1 MAVVRLTENEKQQA
15 EDSLLGVK
23 VWFIVEAVIYGI
35 ATLTFLVLAVV
46 IPIIISSTAGEP
58 VAVWASTG
66 GFIFGLL
73 VVAAFMALF
82 IVALMSLIR
91 RSKNAFPFGMA
102 MLIVSM
108 FWIPVGTI
116 VGAILLTKY
125 NTELVKKYLG
135 PGSQDQ

>member
-1 MAVVRLTENEKQQA
+1 MAVIRLTEKEKQQA
-15 EDSLLGVK
+15 EDSILGVK

-46 IPIIISSTAGEP
+46 VPVVISQTAGEP
-58 VAVWASTG
+58 VAVWASVG

-82 IVALMSLIR
+82 IVALMSLIKR
-91 RSKNAFPFGMA
+91 KKNSFPFGMA

-116 VGAILLTKY
+116 VGAILLTRY
-125 NTELVKKYLG
+125 NTELVRKYLG
-135 PGSQDQ
+135 FHQ